1 MIGFAI
7 VVIPLSVG
15 LIYSVYQ
22 VEVLAGHAQT
32 VVRSSMETIES
43 ARQLTTQV
51 ERMERSARQYQV
63 LHDEAIYRSFQQH
76 HQLFQSAVH
85 ELLGSELP
93 APIRATLNEV
103 QRDAR
108 MIDETL
114 HLYPADSAE
123 VETGIIRFQQ
133 IREDLR
139 PLISDINDFITAN
152 SIAINDQSMQVQK
165 TLVLIA
171 LALIPAALLVVVGFG
186 FIISRPLQQLR
197 RAIHRLGN
205 SEFTE
210 PIQVSG
216 PLDLRRLGE
225 TLEWLRNRLKG
236 LEEQKSRFLQQVS
249 HELKTPLTSIR
260 EGTELLHDG
269 VVGELSREQQVIA
282 GILKSNTAELQRQV
296 EDLLRFNEVLAE
308 ADSVSKFPVDLHLL
322 VRKLVSDQK
331 LPIQARK
338 LKVKYKLHPITVN
351 ADAEQLKTIAGN
363 LLSNAIKFSP
373 YKGTIKLLLRYK
385 HDQIHFDVM
394 DEGPGVSPTDRD
406 RVFEAF
412 FRVKPGP
419 QDT

>member
-1 MIGFAI
+1 MKTRLLKSITQLTMIGFAI
-7 VVIPLSVG
+7 VVIPLSAG

-22 VEVLAGHAQT
+22 VEVLAGHTQT

-51 ERMERSARQYQV
+51 ERMERSARQYQI
-63 LHDEAIYRSFQQH
+63 LHEAIYSSSQQH

-85 ELLGSELP
+85 DLLGSELP
-93 APIRATLNEV
+93 PPIRATLNEV

-123 VETGIIRFQQ
+123 VDAGIIRFQQ

-152 SIAINDQSMQVQK
+152 SITINDQSMQVQK

-197 RAIHRLGN
+197 MAIHRLGN
-205 SEFTE
+205 SEFAE

-216 PLDLRRLGE
+216 PLDLQRLGE

-269 VVGELSREQQVIA
+269 VVGELSREQQEIA

-308 ADSVSKFPVDLHLL
+308 ADSVSKYPVDMAAKGKTVVSPGMLDAPHLL
-322 VRKLVSDQK
+322 GSDFQ
-331 LPIQARK
+331 
-338 LKVKYKLHPITVN
+338 
-351 ADAEQLKTIAGN
+351 
-363 LLSNAIKFSP
+363 
-373 YKGTIKLLLRYK
+373 
-385 HDQIHFDVM
+385 
-394 DEGPGVSPTDRD
+394 
-406 RVFEAF
+406 AF
-412 FRVKPGP
+412 FVQYAR
-419 QDT
+419 